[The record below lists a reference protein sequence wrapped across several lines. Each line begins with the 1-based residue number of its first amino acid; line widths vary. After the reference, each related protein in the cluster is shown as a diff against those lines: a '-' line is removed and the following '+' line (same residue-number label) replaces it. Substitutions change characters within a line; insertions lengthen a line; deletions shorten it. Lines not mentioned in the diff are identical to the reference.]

1 MQTYNHH
8 GSVIMI
14 FLPTDLPLLQAES
27 GMPTFFKI
35 SLYDFND
42 NFTFVGLFIYYVMLN
57 TVAIFTEIFLL
68 SFNLILPIL
77 WVVCDRAQ
85 K

>member
-8 GSVIMI
+8 GSLMI

-68 SFNLILPIL
+68 SFIHILRIL
-77 WVVCDRAQ
+77 WVVRDRAQ